1 MEILLNAIK
10 NETISYQSTVLR
22 AKKDNINDLIKT
34 LATEKTSLTPNID
47 KITNLETVL
56 NNYWDNEMTRE
67 IESYSLFEHVNMEKM
82 TPHFL
87 KLAKNTQPDNKL
99 SDIKK
104 DDNSDFISEREQ
116 KEFIVQYYENLYKLP
131 ATATNNLDGCI
142 EEFLGPTI
150 MNSPLVKNMKIGR
163 ELARSLEADISILEL
178 DNALNDTR
186 TQTAAGPDGIN
197 NSFIKKKFWCIIRVP
212 LHKYTNFCMKR
223 NSLSQS
229 FLTASIKLIPK
240 KGDCLKIKNWRP
252 ISLLNCIYKI
262 IWKTIN
268 NRLKK

>member
-1 MEILLNAIK
+1 MDLDRMRIREESIDNIRNFIDNINFNLLEDMERTCNHAIFMEILLNAIK
-10 NETISYQSTVLR
+10 NDTISYQSTVLR

-87 KLAKNTQPDNKL
+87 KLAKNTQPDNKI

-104 DDNSDFISEREQ
+104 DDNSDFISEQEQ

-178 DNALNDTR
+178 DNALDDTR
-186 TQTAAGPDGIN
+186 TQTAAGPDGI
-197 NSFIKKKFWCIIRVP
+197 IIA
-212 LHKYTNFCMKR
+212 L
-223 NSLSQS
+223 
-229 FLTASIKLIPK
+229 
-240 KGDCLKIKNWRP
+240 
-252 ISLLNCIYKI
+252 
-262 IWKTIN
+262 
-268 NRLKK
+268 

>member
-1 MEILLNAIK
+1 M
-10 NETISYQSTVLR
+10 
-22 AKKDNINDLIKT
+22 
-34 LATEKTSLTPNID
+34 
-47 KITNLETVL
+47 L

-87 KLAKNTQPDNKL
+87 KLAKNTQPDNKI

-104 DDNSDFISEREQ
+104 DDNSDFISEQEQ

-178 DNALNDTR
+178 DNALDDTR
-186 TQTAAGPDGIN
+186 TQTAAGPDGMN
-197 NSFIKKKFWCIIRVP
+197 NSFIKKFWCIIRVP
-212 LHKYTNFCMKR
+212 LHKYTNFCIER

-240 KGDCLKIKNWRP
+240 KG
-252 ISLLNCIYKI
+252 
-262 IWKTIN
+262 
-268 NRLKK
+268 

>member
-1 MEILLNAIK
+1 M
-10 NETISYQSTVLR
+10 
-22 AKKDNINDLIKT
+22 
-34 LATEKTSLTPNID
+34 
-47 KITNLETVL
+47 L

-104 DDNSDFISEREQ
+104 DDNSDFISEQEQ

-150 MNSPLVKNMKIGR
+150 MNSPP
-163 ELARSLEADISILEL
+163 S
-178 DNALNDTR
+178 
-186 TQTAAGPDGIN
+186 
-197 NSFIKKKFWCIIRVP
+197 KK
-212 LHKYTNFCMKR
+212 YE
-223 NSLSQS
+223 
-229 FLTASIKLIPK
+229 
-240 KGDCLKIKNWRP
+240 
-252 ISLLNCIYKI
+252 
-262 IWKTIN
+262 
-268 NRLKK
+268 NR